1 MEGSLQLCDV
11 RIRCDLDYLE
21 EARGQSQRDVRV
33 GADVR
38 MHGELDHGAVKLH
51 YSMCD
56 DSAVYCYR
64 FLEIIVPRLLQIAKV
79 S

>member
-38 MHGELDHGAVKLH
+38 MHGELGHGAVKLH
-51 YSMCD
+51 FSMCGN
-56 DSAVYCYR
+56 SAVYGYR
-64 FLEIIVPRLLQIAKV
+64 FLEPIVPKLSQVAKV

>member
-38 MHGELDHGAVKLH
+38 MHGELGHGAVKLD
-51 YSMCD
+51 YSMCN
-56 DSAVYCYR
+56 DSAVYGYR
-64 FLEIIVPRLLQIAKV
+64 FLETTVARLSQIAKV